1 MRLSNWRS
9 TTLEKGA
16 IDMNFEE
23 GVYGITNGFK
33 SLEDAQAFLKMVGED
48 YMIMKVVQQSMMFD
62 GETLA
67 YLVLRKDVDL

>member
-1 MRLSNWRS
+1 MN
-9 TTLEKGA
+9 LE
-16 IDMNFEE
+16 D

-48 YMIMKVVQQSMMFD
+48 YMIMKVVQQSLMFD

-67 YLVLRKDVDL
+67 YLVLRKDVEL